1 MTYCHTMHDNY
12 YGFGKGIFFTELGN
26 DTIVVVIIIGSCLY
40 RSIASYI

>member
-12 YGFGKGIFFTELGN
+12 YVLGERDFFTELGN

-40 RSIASYI
+40 RSIYI